1 MLNIEAIYQRA
12 EDIMTPVHEI
22 PYEPGY
28 RLNHGK
34 RVEALCMQ
42 IVEAEQLDV
51 NRECLAIGAR
61 LHDIGKGDDKFE
73 PHGSRGARWVR
84 ERFADLMPAD
94 ALEQVAEIVAHH
106 YERPK
111 SKWYTGKEKP
121 IWNTEILVVQD
132 ADVLD
137 HFGMSGIWISLRWS
151 AHHGRSPTETKE
163 NWFDSERKINWRIEA
178 RKSLNF
184 DTSRHMLEARIA
196 EMDAFFHRL
205 A

>member
-1 MLNIEAIYQRA
+1 MR
-12 EDIMTPVHEI
+12 PVHEI

-34 RVEALCMQ
+34 RVEALSMQ
-42 IVEAEQLDV
+42 IVEAEALDV

-73 PHGSRGARWVR
+73 PHGIRGARWVR
-84 ERFADLMPAD
+84 ERFADLLSPE
-94 ALEQVAEIVAHH
+94 ALEQVADIVEHH

-111 SKWYTGKEKP
+111 SKWYIGKEKP
-121 IWNTEILVVQD
+121 TWNTEILIVQD

-151 AHHGRSPTETKE
+151 AHHHHSPAETKAT
-163 NWFDSERKINWRIEA
+163 WFDSERKINWRKEA

-184 DTSRHMLEARIA
+184 DTSRHILETRIA